1 MFITTLLLTLAPLQA
16 AAPAPAPVA
25 PAVAATPGLDTPVEQ
40 LMANPK
46 SKAVVDANIP
56 QLAAHPSYEMFKG
69 MSLNQLA
76 PMSNGQITDELLK
89 KVGADLAA
97 AK

>member
-1 MFITTLLLTLAPLQA
+1 MFIATLLLTLAPVQA
-16 AAPAPAPVA
+16 APTPGPASPAA
-25 PAVAATPGLDTPVEQ
+25 AATLGLDTPVEQ

-56 QLAAHPSYEMFKG
+56 QLAGHPSYEMFKG

-76 PMSNGQITDELLK
+76 PMSNGQLTDETLK
-89 KVGADLAA
+89 KVGEGLAA
-97 AK
+97 IK